1 MNLIRNW
8 IERHFANPQIVSLL
22 LLFVSLWLVL
32 ALLPTVSQPLLA
44 AVVIAYLLEGPVAAM
59 ERHGVRR
66 TLAASTVWLLFYFGV
81 MLALFMLLPQL
92 LRQVTQFV
100 QEVPRLIEELQIWL
114 ISLSQHYPNFFSD
127 RQIEELLGGG
137 GLHLSTVRDQLLV
150 RTRLLGVGATY
161 LVVYLILVP
170 LIAFFMLKDK
180 HQILAWLRRFLPADT
195 SMIHQVWT
203 EVDGQLAN
211 YVRGKV
217 IEIAIVGIVTYAT
230 FSLLGLN
237 YAILLGALTG
247 FSVLVPYL
255 GATVVTIPVAAVAYA
270 QFGVSSELAY
280 VVLAY
285 GVIQALD
292 GNVLVPVIFSEA
304 NNLHPVAIIIAVLF
318 FGAISGFWGVFFAI
332 PLATVVAAVL
342 RAWPSDA
349 AINAA
354 APLPPAPQS

>member
-8 IERHFANPQIVSLL
+8 IERHFSNPQIVGLL
-22 LLFVSLWLVL
+22 LLFVSLWLAL

-59 ERHGVRR
+59 ERRGVRR
-66 TLAASTVWLLFYFGV
+66 SLAASTVWLLFYFGV

-92 LRQVTQFV
+92 LRQITQFV
-100 QEVPRLIEELQIWL
+100 QEAPRLIEELQIWL
-114 ISLSQHYPNFFSD
+114 ISLSQQYPTFFSD

-180 HQILAWLRRFLPADT
+180 RQMLAWLRRFLPADI

-211 YVRGKV
+211 YVRGKA
-217 IEIAIVGIVTYAT
+217 IEIVIVGVVTYAT
-230 FSLLGLN
+230 FSLLGLG

-349 AINAA
+349 AMNASSPNA
-354 APLPPAPQS
+354 ESQP